1 MLDAID
7 VGTNVFLNMG
17 GCTCGAVVLVV
28 PLIRQFGVADCDS
41 LLVGSAS
48 AEDGE
53 VEDVDNAIAGSGGI
67 WLCGG
72 VLTCGCERL
81 STPCIRQFIV
91 TDSDALGLGDSGWQ
105 DSEY

>member
-1 MLDAID
+1 MLDTID
-7 VGTNVFLNMG
+7 VRAGVFLNIG
-17 GCTCGAVVLVV
+17 ITTCSGVVLVI
-28 PLIRQFGVADCDS
+28 PLIREFGIADSDS
-41 LLVGSAS
+41 LLVGSAC
-48 AEDGE
+48 AENSE

-81 STPCIRQFIV
+81 STPGIGQLIA
-91 TDSDALGLGDSGWQ
+91 TDSDALGFGDSGRQ